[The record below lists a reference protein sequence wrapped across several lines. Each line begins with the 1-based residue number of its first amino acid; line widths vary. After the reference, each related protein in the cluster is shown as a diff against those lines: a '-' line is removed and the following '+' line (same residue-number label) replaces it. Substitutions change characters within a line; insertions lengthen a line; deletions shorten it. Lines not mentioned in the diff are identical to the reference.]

1 MLAGIRSSLHA
12 ANQQA
17 LADYAIAQ
25 PLLADMR
32 LGVLVDP
39 QTSGGLMATVP
50 AARADE
56 CVQTLRQ
63 AGYAEA
69 AIIGQIAA
77 PGSSQITA

>member
-1 MLAGIRSSLHA
+1 
-12 ANQQA
+12 
-17 LADYAIAQ
+17 
-25 PLLADMR
+25 MR